1 MKHFI
6 AATTLSIFSLSS
18 PLAAQDWSGPY
29 AGINLSSTKLES
41 DHEFSNGAPSDTA
54 SASGTVP
61 GLFLGYNLQ
70 RGKLVFGAEV
80 ELQAGSV
87 SGSFDNA
94 SGIGSSGSVKA
105 ENQKSV
111 RAIIGFAGKLGTAD
125 TLFYGAVGAT
135 TADFE
140 FRGGP
145 SSFDISDN
153 GYDKTLTGTSFGLG
167 MDTRLDDKITM
178 RAEYRRTNFEE
189 TEGPLSPAFSSVEM
203 PAKVSQNQFT
213 LGLRMDF

>member
-1 MKHFI
+1 MKHLI
-6 AATTLSIFSLSS
+6 APIALSVASFST

-29 AGINLSSTKLES
+29 AGISLSSTNLTSE
-41 DHEFSNGAPSDTA
+41 HEFSNGAPTDTA
-54 SASGTVP
+54 KASGTVP

-87 SGSFDNA
+87 SGSFDNV

-105 ENQKSV
+105 ENQRPI
-111 RAIIGFAGKLGTAD
+111 RAILGFAGKVGTAD
-125 TLFYGAVGAT
+125 TLFYGALGAT
-135 TADFE
+135 AADFE

-145 SSFDISDN
+145 AGSDTSDI
-153 GYDKTLTGTSFGLG
+153 GYDKSLTGTSFGLG
-167 MDTRLDDKITM
+167 MDTRLDEKITL
-178 RAEYRRTNFEE
+178 RAEYRQTNFEE
-189 TEGPLSPAFSSVEM
+189 ADGNLSPNYSGVDM
-203 PAKVSQNQFT
+203 PAKVSQSQFT